1 MKFKV
6 GDKVIV
12 TSGKYKGQKSEI
24 KAVYPQDNKVLVK
37 DVNLYT
43 RHIKAMPAFN
53 RPGEKIV
60 RERPIDVAKIAIL
73 NDEGQPDRIG
83 YQVNKDGS
91 KVRIYKKTGAVI
103 KEETVKKEE
112 KKDK

>member
-24 KAVYPQDNKVLVK
+24 VTVYPQDNKVLVK
-37 DVNLYT
+37 GVNLYT
-43 RHIKAMPAFN
+43 KHVKAMPAFN

-60 RERPIDVAKIAIL
+60 RERPMNVAKIAIL
-73 NDEGQPDRIG
+73 NDKGEADRIG
-83 YQVNKDGS
+83 YQINKDGS
-91 KVRIYKKTGAVI
+91 KVRVFKKSGAVI
-103 KEETVKKEE
+103 KATAPKEAEKEE
-112 KKDK
+112 K